1 MTAEARARLDRYEIL
16 GEEADFVAAKRAY
29 EEALA
34 KEPDA
39 VLLRDYGYLLEC
51 HGRNELRQAVA
62 QYRRSLEL
70 DPDADKVHY
79 QLIHALAALFDTEEM
94 VAAYRERLAAAPEDL
109 RAHRLLASAELA
121 TGQYV
126 QARRIVDA
134 GLGLAPEDAFL
145 LAARGEARAATGDAD
160 GALEDWRRALELAP
174 DELGPLH
181 SIAFL
186 LERQGRTGE
195 AADAWRSI
203 LRWHEERGDSLGAE
217 FPKRELA
224 RLRAAGSPTE

>member
-51 HGRNELRQAVA
+51 HARNELRQAVA

-70 DPDADKVHY
+70 DPDADKAHY

-94 VAAYRERLAAAPEDL
+94 VAAYRERLAAAPEDV

-121 TGQYV
+121 AGQYE

-134 GLGLAPEDAFL
+134 GLGLA
-145 LAARGEARAATGDAD
+145 
-160 GALEDWRRALELAP
+160 
-174 DELGPLH
+174 PLH